1 MLYETE
7 KLEFKESPAG
17 DIYRGVIAFANTGGG
32 TMIIGLSKSGEAMP
46 VEDID
51 NAYTQVTNG
60 IRDAIAPDV
69 TMFVKYTLEA
79 DQTIRIEVGEGAFK
93 PYYLKAK
100 GLKPSGVYI
109 RQGASSVPA
118 SPEQIRQ
125 MIKTADGDLFEELR
139 SLEQELTF
147 QACAQTFAAHGTAFG
162 EDKYSAL
169 GIRSHAAGQ
178 YTNLGLLLSD
188 QCTHTVKVAVFS
200 DEQNTVFRDRK
211 EFTGSVFAQMEETFA
226 YLQLCNQNR
235 SVIDGL
241 TRADYWDY
249 PKDALRE
256 ALLNALIHR
265 DYSYSGSV
273 IINVNEKCMEFISLG
288 GLLPG
293 LSPEDIRNGISQLRN
308 RGLAEVFHRLNFIE
322 SYGTGIRR
330 IFALYGDCSVSPE
343 ISVTPNSF
351 KMTLPNRNAAQAEHT
366 AQAPN
371 GPAVTKQMRAV
382 LDYLAE
388 HREITDEGLQE
399 LLGIKRTRA
408 YTLTKQMADA
418 GLIQIV
424 GRGTG
429 KKLILAET

>member
-17 DIYRGVIAFANTGGG
+17 DIYKGVIAFANTGGG
-32 TMIIGLSKSGEAMP
+32 TMIVGLNDEP
-46 VEDID
+46 DID
-51 NAYTQVTNG
+51 DAYTRITNG

-69 TMFVKYTLEA
+69 TMFVKYTLEDSQA
-79 DQTIRIEVGEGAFK
+79 IRIEVGEGAFK

-100 GLKPSGVYI
+100 GLKPSGVFI

-147 QACAQTFAAHGTAFG
+147 QACARTFAEHGTAFG
-162 EDKYSAL
+162 EDKYNAL
-169 GIRSHAAGQ
+169 GIRGHVAGQ

-188 QCTHTVKVAVFS
+188 QCAHTVKAAVFS
-200 DEQNTVFRDRK
+200 DAQNTVFRDRK
-211 EFTGSVFAQMEETFA
+211 EFAGSVFAQMEETFA
-226 YLQLCNQNR
+226 YLQLCNQKR

-241 TRADYWDY
+241 ARADYWDY
-249 PKDALRE
+249 PKDAIRE

-265 DYSYSGSV
+265 DYSFSGSV
-273 IINVNEKCMEFISLG
+273 IINVNDTCMEFISLG

-308 RGLAEVFHRLNFIE
+308 RGLAEVFHRLNYIE

-330 IFALYGDCSVSPE
+330 IFTLYSDCPVRPE

-351 KMTLPNRNAAQAEHT
+351 KITLPNRNAAQEAK
-366 AQAPN
+366 ASN
-371 GPAVTKQMRAV
+371 GLTKQMQTV
-382 LDYLAE
+382 LAYLAE
-388 HREITDEGLQE
+388 HHEITDEGLQK

-408 YTLTKQMADA
+408 YNLTTQMADT
-418 GLIQIV
+418 GLIRIV
-424 GRGTG
+424 GRGVG
-429 KKLILAET
+429 KRYVLAETQADK

>member
-17 DIYRGVIAFANTGGG
+17 DIYKGVIAFANTGGG
-32 TMIIGLSKSGEAMP
+32 TMIIGLGDEP
-46 VEDID
+46 DVDD
-51 NAYTQVTNG
+51 AYTRITNG
-60 IRDAIAPDV
+60 IRDTIAPDV
-69 TMFVKYTLEA
+69 TMFVKYTLEDGQA
-79 DQTIRIEVGEGAFK
+79 IRVEVGEGAFK

-147 QACAQTFAAHGTAFG
+147 QSCARTFAEHETAFG
-162 EDKYSAL
+162 EDKYNAL
-169 GIRSHAAGQ
+169 GICNHAVGQ

-188 QCTHTVKVAVFS
+188 QCAHTVKVAVFS
-200 DEQNTVFRDRK
+200 DAQNTVFRDRN

-226 YLQLCNQNR
+226 YLRLCNQNR

-249 PKDALRE
+249 PKDAIRE

-265 DYSYSGSV
+265 DYSFSGSV
-273 IINVNEKCMEFISLG
+273 IINVNDGCMEFISLG

-293 LSPEDIRNGISQLRN
+293 LSPEDIRSGISQLRN
-308 RGLAEVFHRLNFIE
+308 RGLAEVFHRLNYIE

-330 IFALYGDCSVSPE
+330 IFALYNDCPVFPL

-351 KMTLPNRNAAQAEHT
+351 KITLPNRNTAQEKNVT
-366 AQAPN
+366 QAPN
-371 GPAVTKQMRAV
+371 ELAVTKQMQTV
-382 LDYLAE
+382 LAYLVE

-408 YTLTKQMADA
+408 YTLAAQMADA
-418 GLIQIV
+418 GLIRIV
-424 GRGTG
+424 GRGAG
-429 KKLILAET
+429 KKLVLA